1 MESPSEDDPAGA
13 RRKLYWPRTVDLSRR
28 TVLLTAIAS
37 PGLVCSRRAAPP
49 AATTTAV
56 PPDPWG
62 GLSVAI
68 LGGDGLRGEPR
79 GGTAVVLL
87 HGWGAPGDDLVGLA
101 QMMAPA
107 HPRARFFVPAA
118 PLPEVG
124 GGRAWWH
131 LDPHNPPEHARD
143 DQAPA
148 RAPHPDLKAARVA
161 VQSVLRTVRQRYA
174 PERLCLAGFSQGA
187 MLSLDVALDAAPPV
201 DRVAALSG
209 LLLVDSL
216 PGLRAAHTTRPTVF
230 MSHGRGDPRLPFSSG
245 ARARELLERH
255 GYQVAFHPFDGGHEI
270 PPEVVG
276 ALAEFLFG

>member
-1 MESPSEDDPAGA
+1 MVA
-13 RRKLYWPRTVDLSRR
+13 RRKLYCARTVDLSRR

-37 PGLVCSRRAAPP
+37 PGLACSRRAAPP
-49 AATTTAV
+49 ATTTTTTAV
-56 PPDPWG
+56 PADPWG
-62 GLSVAI
+62 GLSVEIVA
-68 LGGDGLRGEPR
+68 GDGLRGDER

-87 HGWGAPGDDLVGLA
+87 HGWGAPGDDLVDLA
-101 QMMAPA
+101 RMMVSAR
-107 HPRARFFVPAA
+107 PRARFFVPAA
-118 PLPEVG
+118 PLPEVDG

-131 LDPHNPPEHARD
+131 LDPYHAPEFARD

-174 PERLCLAGFSQGA
+174 PDRLCLAGFSQGA

-216 PGLRAAHTTRPTVF
+216 DGLRAARAARPAVF
-230 MSHGRGDPRLPFSSG
+230 MSHGRGDGRLPFSAG
-245 ARARELLERH
+245 ARAQELLQRH
-255 GYQVAFHPFDGGHEI
+255 GYQVAFHPFEGGHEI
-270 PPEVVG
+270 PPEIVSALG
-276 ALAEFLFG
+276 AFLFG

>member
-1 MESPSEDDPAGA
+1 M
-13 RRKLYWPRTVDLSRR
+13 DLTRR

-37 PGLVCSRRAAPP
+37 PGLACSRRVPSSSAPAP
-49 AATTTAV
+49 APA
-56 PPDPWG
+56 PDSSPWG
-62 GLSVAI
+62 GLTVEFT
-68 LGGDGLRGEPR
+68 GDARRGQER

-101 QMMAPA
+101 HQLE
-107 HPRARFFVPAA
+107 HPGARFFVPAA
-118 PLPEVG
+118 PLPEMG

-131 LDPHNPPEHARD
+131 LDPYTAPEHAED

-148 RAPHPDLKAARVA
+148 RAPHADVKAARVA

-174 PERLCLAGFSQGA
+174 PDRLCLAGFSQGA

-216 PGLRAAHTTRPTVF
+216 AGLRAARAPRPTVF
-230 MSHGRGDPRLPFSSG
+230 IAHGRNDGRLPFAG
-245 ARARELLERH
+245 GERARELQQRH

-270 PPEVVG
+270 PPEIVSALG
-276 ALAEFLFG
+276 AFLFG